1 MKVDGET
8 LKKYILSYLE
18 KNRLM
23 SLATSDGSKPWVST
37 VFFAYDTDLNI
48 YFISVP
54 NTRKITNLT
63 KNPQVAIVINQS
75 QPAGELVQ
83 GLQIEGKAE
92 KLDKEEEKEELEIY
106 RKRYGWADDYLHDHE
121 LYKIKPEKVYY
132 LDDEKF
138 GAGGREELEL

>member
-1 MKVDGET
+1 MGFPKEKI
-8 LKKYILSYLE
+8 KKYILDYLE

-23 SLATSDGSKPWVST
+23 TLATSENDVPWAAT
-37 VFFAYDTDLNI
+37 VFFAYDDDLNI

-54 NTRKITNLT
+54 NTRKITNLNR
-63 KNPQVAIVINQS
+63 NPNVAIAINQF
-75 QPAGELVQ
+75 QPKGEVVQ

-92 KLDKEEEKEELEIY
+92 ALDKEKNKKELDLY
-106 RKRYGWADDYLHDHE
+106 RKRYDWADKYLHDHE